1 MNIWASSMWRPARS
15 KKRRSTSRCCA
26 SSVPRDVRSSRTSK
40 RPSTRPPR
48 RRNETAPPMLPVM
61 DAAALAGRVLL
72 AAIFL
77 HEAWSKLTGY
87 AAASAYMSAYGVP
100 ELLLAPAIS
109 VELVGGVLIAVGYHT
124 RAAAL
129 ALAAFCVAT
138 AVLFHSKLGDR
149 NQLLHFEKDLAI
161 AGGFLVLFARGAGAW
176 ALDAF
181 ATRRGE

>member
-1 MNIWASSMWRPARS
+1 M
-15 KKRRSTSRCCA
+15 
-26 SSVPRDVRSSRTSK
+26 
-40 RPSTRPPR
+40 PS
-48 RRNETAPPMLPVM
+48 PVM

-87 AAASAYMSAYGVP
+87 QGALAYMSAYGLP
-100 ELLLAPAIS
+100 GLLLPPAIA
-109 VELVGGVLIAVGYHT
+109 VELVGGVLILVGYYT

-138 AVLFHSKLGDR
+138 AVLFHTKLGDR

-161 AGGFLVLFARGAGAW
+161 AGGFLVLFARGGGAW
-176 ALDAF
+176 ALDAI
-181 ATRRGE
+181 AIKGRGSA